1 MTAVFSTVVDMSIK
15 GGVVILAVLLMRFL
29 LLKAPKKFSYLLW
42 SVAAFRLC
50 VPVSFQAV
58 FSIFSLRKS
67 EVAAPVTPPAVI
79 PGTPV
84 VNTPPLTVPSAPV
97 VTPPATPPTTPV
109 PPPVVEA
116 VPTPTLPV
124 DTAVTPAEAINWES
138 LLSTAF
144 AVLWLAGL
152 AAMVAYGVVSY
163 VKLYRRMQNAVRLEG
178 NVYAS
183 DRISSPFTLGFL
195 KPRIYL
201 PFGLDEREQAHIIAH
216 ERHHIKRLDHIV
228 KPFAYLLLA
237 VHWFNPLCWLAFNR
251 MSMDMEMSCDEAI
264 LRRMSEPGSKAQYTE
279 TLLSVASA
287 NRFPAPSPLAFSDGG
302 GAKQRIKHALNWKK
316 PKVWVTALACML
328 CLVTLVACAADKVV
342 PKNAPETE
350 TPPVSEST
358 AEYYTLPFTLST
370 VSDEF
375 MAVSDL
381 AYIYNDEEGSGW
393 NLRLMF
399 HHAVTRLQFIEVE
412 ESEETTAGKVLYEK
426 ESFAA
431 GDALHITTYLNDT
444 AANRGL
450 SFLDVWGQRRYYT
463 IEVSMKDGSLSLKE
477 FGTQRARLKNRILA
491 EGEAEEADAF
501 EMDVT
506 FDGQPDLLIEKKP
519 TPPTGLWFD
528 TYVWV
533 EEENSYC
540 HAEGW
545 DLANFAVDQENKR
558 ILSHDSGDMRVFH
571 TISYWDAETRQPVVE
586 HQLLWGWRAT
596 DETQSEVEFWEYKN
610 GDELVASYTVPAE
623 EWGYVYTLN
632 QEDSRFAPYF
642 EPGSLWDLNGEKWRD
657 FPLAR
662 EFYDMPLVAKLS
674 GVQGDYTSPSLPAE
688 LTAEAIRAD
697 LEQRT
702 DLIPFEAALGG
713 TNYFSGI
720 HILSGQYV
728 YATAGDDHHYENLL
742 LQYYKTPEG
751 SLQWALLGRYQWNG
765 HSYYPM
771 MRITADKT
779 PVAEDFSRALT
790 AQELTE
796 LETFLNDKANNG
808 LISSL
813 NLYTRPEEISL
824 YFALSEGAGIGR
836 FHTELE
842 ETQRQAVVNAPGY
855 TEFAPCLVFRGADIK
870 AYLQTKLGVS
880 LADLSG
886 GTAELDYVEE
896 YDLYFLQ
903 HTDYNGCTV
912 DVTAGEIDK
921 NGHYVVAYTAHE
933 PGKLYVVTLRKT
945 AEGYQFVSNLEVD
958 RHAETADFLYGTWEV
973 KELLCFG
980 LSWNDASEYPT
991 GQDVIGNRLIL
1002 QKERFSSMGFTK
1014 YPVYQ
1019 AEFADPNYII
1029 ANEFD
1034 DTDEFFRV
1042 YKVDLPGLER
1052 GDTVTVIHLEESET
1066 HASVPLSL
1074 YMVNHERLILCLEAS
1089 YFELTRVE

>member
-1 MTAVFSTVVDMSIK
+1 MTTVFSTVVDMSIK

-58 FSIFSLRKS
+58 FSIFSLRQS
-67 EVAAPVTPPAVI
+67 EAVAPVTPPAVT
-79 PGTPV
+79 PSTPV
-84 VNTPPLTVPSAPV
+84 IHTPPLTVPSAPV
-97 VTPPATPPTTPV
+97 VTPPATSPTTPV
-109 PPPVVEA
+109 SPPVVEA

-124 DTAVTPAEAINWES
+124 DTAVTQAEAINWES

-144 AVLWLAGL
+144 AVLWLVGL
-152 AAMVAYGVVSY
+152 AAMVVYGIVSC

-216 ERHHIKRLDHIV
+216 ERYHIKRLDHIV

-237 VHWFNPLCWLAFNR
+237 AHWFNPLCWLAFNR

-328 CLVTLVACAADKVV
+328 CLVTLVTCAADKVA

-358 AEYYTLPFTLST
+358 AEYYTLPLSLCT

-399 HHAVTRLQFIEVE
+399 HHAVTGLQFIEVE

-444 AANRGL
+444 TANRGL
-450 SFLDVWGQRRYYT
+450 SFLDMWGQRRYYT

-491 EGEAEEADAF
+491 EGEAEEADTF

-596 DETQSEVEFWEYKN
+596 DETQSQVEFWEYKN

-632 QEDSRFAPYF
+632 QEDPRFAPYF

-657 FPLAR
+657 FPLAQ
-662 EFYDMPLVAKLS
+662 EFYDVPLVAKLS
-674 GVQGDYTSPSLPAE
+674 GVQGDYTSPSLPAG

-697 LEQRT
+697 LERRT

-720 HILSGQYV
+720 HILSDQYV

-771 MRITADKT
+771 LRIAADKT
-779 PVAEDFSRALT
+779 PVFQISGETEFTTSDNIHTYIISQNQGSLQSEKTLT
-790 AQELTE
+790 ILNKTSGELVQTVQLTE
-796 LETFLNDKANNG
+796 NEWFTKKP
-808 LISSL
+808 I
-813 NLYTRPEEISL
+813 
-824 YFALSEGAGIGR
+824 
-836 FHTELE
+836 
-842 ETQRQAVVNAPGY
+842 
-855 TEFAPCLVFRGADIK
+855 
-870 AYLQTKLGVS
+870 YL
-880 LADLSG
+880 
-886 GTAELDYVEE
+886 
-896 YDLYFLQ
+896 
-903 HTDYNGCTV
+903 V
-912 DVTAGEIDK
+912 DVSFDGHVDIIVPHSRPASAAYFQAYIWDVEHNKYQYASHYESIPNIAVDSNNKLLLSHRTADKTTSYSMLSYSAEKCDIVEIRSIYWEPQENLNSILFQEFTYSNDGTSKLLQQFNAAAIDSITIDK
-921 NGHYVVAYTAHE
+921 TDSQVAPYFSNNSIWNLNGE
-933 PGKLYVVTLRKT
+933 KWN
-945 AEGYQFVSNLEVD
+945 NLVIP
-958 RHAETADFLYGTWEV
+958 V
-973 KELLCFG
+973 
-980 LSWNDASEYPT
+980 SEY
-991 GQDVIGNRLIL
+991 
-1002 QKERFSSMGFTK
+1002 
-1014 YPVYQ
+1014 
-1019 AEFADPNYII
+1019 NY
-1029 ANEFD
+1029 
-1034 DTDEFFRV
+1034 
-1042 YKVDLPGLER
+1042 
-1052 GDTVTVIHLEESET
+1052 
-1066 HASVPLSL
+1066 
-1074 YMVNHERLILCLEAS
+1074 
-1089 YFELTRVE
+1089 